1 MPQPFLPSHD
11 KRELETWI
19 REIEMN
25 RSRLKKKFNKEVKI
39 DKEKVRDN
47 VTKIL

>member
-1 MPQPFLPSHD
+1 LPSHD
-11 KRELETWI
+11 RRELETWI

-25 RSRLKKKFNKEVKI
+25 KSRLKEKFDKEVKI

-47 VTKIL
+47 VTKIP